1 MCIVSMVRALACLRK
16 EWQNTERKIIYLKEN
31 TNLPIELQ
39 DFVVESNKAMRAFDV
54 TRQLFLI

>member
-1 MCIVSMVRALACLRK
+1 MVRALACLRK

-31 TNLPIELQ
+31 TNLLTEMQ
-39 DFVVESNKAMRAFDV
+39 DFVVESNKTMRAFDV